1 MIKNIKE
8 ENIINMEILF
18 MKEIIKMEKDI
29 MEVDI
34 ATQVNL
40 NILMAI

>member
-34 ATQVNL
+34 ATPVNL
-40 NILMAI
+40 NILMAK